1 MREKL
6 LFLAIGLTLPTAA
19 MAGTPPIPGPEA
31 GVGIGAM
38 AALAI
43 GYAVLKRRRHR

>member
-19 MAGTPPIPGPEA
+19 MAGMPIPGPEA